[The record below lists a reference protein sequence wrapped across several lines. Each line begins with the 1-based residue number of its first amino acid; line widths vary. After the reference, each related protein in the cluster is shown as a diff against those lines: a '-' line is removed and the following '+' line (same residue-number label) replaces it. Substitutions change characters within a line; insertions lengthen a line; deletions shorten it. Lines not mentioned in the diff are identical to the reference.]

1 MYDYTPK
8 TLNMS
13 EDEMEVAEVLTNLVD
28 STIRMNKLSGFVSR
42 QLINH
47 KPNQYERYCQAKS
60 CKDILYLISKGNSKG
75 TECEKFARE
84 CFTSLGPRLKGDT
97 KKSGYDQIHIPSG
110 KRAEQKTAG
119 NWELEDH
126 SWKWQHIE
134 PKHNWKFLLFCGIAY
149 HDIHWFFLSRD
160 KFHELCDKKIIE
172 KQGDENNS
180 YQGWWVGYKNIKN
193 HLIEIK
199 SNEHLDEL
207 VSGLPK

>member
-13 EDEMEVAEVLTNLVD
+13 EDEMVLTNLID

-75 TECEKFARE
+75 TECEKYARE
-84 CFTSLGPRLKGDT
+84 YFPSLGKRLKGDT

-110 KRAEQKTAG
+110 ARGEQKTAG
-119 NWELEDH
+119 NWEMADH

-134 PKHNWKFLLFCGIAY
+134 PKHDWKFLLFCGIASALPIQWIM
-149 HDIHWFFLSRD
+149 DSRSRSL
-160 KFHELCDKKIIE
+160 FQSINPAGRQL
-172 KQGDENNS
+172 
-180 YQGWWVGYKNIKN
+180 
-193 HLIEIK
+193 
-199 SNEHLDEL
+199 
-207 VSGLPK
+207 